1 MTMLQKIIL
10 VVLTAFTVALLGET
24 VLAVV
29 NVATGIDNTM
39 SELIELGV
47 AWLVVLVTGYL
58 SVWHSVTHRSW

>member
-1 MTMLQKIIL
+1 MPMLQKIIL

-47 AWLVVLVTGYL
+47 AWLVVLVTSYL

>member
-24 VLAVV
+24 VLAVI
-29 NVATGIDNTM
+29 NFATGIDNTL

-47 AWLVVLVTGYL
+47 AWLVVLVTSYL